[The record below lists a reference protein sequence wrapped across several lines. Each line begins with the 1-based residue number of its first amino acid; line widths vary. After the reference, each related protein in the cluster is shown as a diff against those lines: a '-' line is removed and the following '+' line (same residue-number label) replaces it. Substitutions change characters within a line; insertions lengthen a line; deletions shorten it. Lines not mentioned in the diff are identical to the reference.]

1 MDRAI
6 AAAEICRLGGL
17 SVDRVGSSVKA
28 YENGASHPTIFMDF
42 NTYNFVWEGR
52 ILPFTYKKLADLMW
66 PVVPGVVG
74 ETPRRTDVTRGRI
87 GEVVKLAVAEDILWR
102 NSPYLP
108 RDKDA
113 IRQMSAQFADS
124 IAHAFEEAGWTVRA
138 DCKPL

>member
-6 AAAEICRLGGL
+6 AAAEICRLAGL
-17 SVDRVGSSVKA
+17 NVARIGTSFRA
-28 YENGASHPTIFMDF
+28 YIEDVNSPTIFMDF
-42 NTYNFVWEGR
+42 DTYNFVWDGP

-66 PVVPGVVG
+66 PGVPGVAV

-108 RDKDA
+108 KDKDA